1 MIYFMQII
9 MEEIMQLMKI
19 SLVSYMMKNYVKN
32 RHTRRDNILDVFEQR
47 EKHEKLQNLVL
58 RCLESSRMIFNIF
71 TLC

>member
-1 MIYFMQII
+1 MQII

-19 SLVSYMMKNYVKN
+19 SVVPYIMKNYVKN
-32 RHTRRDNILDVFEQR
+32 RHTRRDNILDVFEKSAER
-47 EKHEKLQNLVL
+47 EKLQNLVL